1 MGLSPKCVYFNL
13 DGAVEFDNILKG
25 NMGKTTKQ
33 GHFSIVVEFTTA
45 EPEPKPEP
53 EPEPGTDGHKKSGRK
68 KWEIFGSIVGG
79 FVTLII
85 LVLLIDCLK
94 KYDKQKK
101 IDRMEQEAERGVPL
115 LMTRVR
121 SSKAPIASETH
132 SSARSSLDSLLQRY
146 AFRELTWQ
154 RIRTGVPYDAYVPSN
169 LMGIKVSAMILKR
182 HTLKRRVH
190 GYYKEFFIPS
200 GIIVEPYVEK
210 LVLVYQNL
218 GNWSSFYD
226 PLPGYIYL
234 TPVLGILAY
243 DADDLYATNLLELD
257 ILALEDPINI
267 RFPFVQPTP
276 EGSFPKCVYFYSNN
290 LVQFG
295 HVTDGNICETR
306 IHGHYSIVA
315 DMKAVPSPS
324 PSAHE
329 IAPSPPP
336 TADDNNHQNINSKMW
351 TISSVFL
358 FFVLMGIL
366 FFIVKKYG
374 LLEIKQRLYDSAAV
388 VQPLLGNTKVQLE
401 APTTPLPENDYVL

>member
-1 MGLSPKCVYFNL
+1 
-13 DGAVEFDNILKG
+13 
-25 NMGKTTKQ
+25 
-33 GHFSIVVEFTTA
+33 
-45 EPEPKPEP
+45 
-53 EPEPGTDGHKKSGRK
+53 
-68 KWEIFGSIVGG
+68 
-79 FVTLII
+79 
-85 LVLLIDCLK
+85 
-94 KYDKQKK
+94 
-101 IDRMEQEAERGVPL
+101 MEQEAERGVPL
-115 LMTRVR
+115 LMTRSN
-121 SSKAPIASETH
+121 SSGYFCIIIWSLIPALVGSQSTSSD